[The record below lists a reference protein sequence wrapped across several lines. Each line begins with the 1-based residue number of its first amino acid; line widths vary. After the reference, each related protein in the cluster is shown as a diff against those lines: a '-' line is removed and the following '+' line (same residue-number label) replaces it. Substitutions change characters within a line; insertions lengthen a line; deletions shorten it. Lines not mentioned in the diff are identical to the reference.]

1 MGNLTDTEVD
11 KKEKD
16 ILLTEEIPPDTQ
28 INSEHQQNNEQEV
41 NEDNQN
47 SPEQNQENEEQIQ
60 EDKQQIPED
69 DEHNEDGDGDGE
81 GEGEEQMQ
89 EGEEHDEESDGE
101 GEGEEQKEE
110 GEENNQEEEMQNQE
124 DEEQREEGEQNK
136 EDVEKMPE
144 GEEHMEKK
152 EEQRLNDQQY
162 KANLEGRQNQYIQ
175 KGQDGQLYQVDQN
188 GQPIRIIKDAQEREI
203 QKSERMQ
210 NIKMSKQQKYEYQ
223 YRNND
228 LEGAQIAQPIFQ
240 TIQQNQIIQE
250 RQGIQQPGIQ
260 NYQQNQILQGIHR
273 YQQNQIIQRGQL
285 QPQNREMPYIYQNQ
299 IYEQNQRNV
308 QQVNDN
314 TRQYHQKVIKT
325 QKTKGTN
332 RAEQALNSLNKRDSS
347 SRRREE
353 PKDSN
358 PKVRLESNRSS
369 EKKIIFKNMSYTRQN
384 LSRNS
389 GKRSF
394 VINKTDRQYLKAKKS
409 NLENISSNLN
419 EINKKNLRENIHEF
433 VEIPREDYDNYEG
446 KEFTFINNG
455 MDTGEY
461 KFIGEKILLK
471 DSFPK
476 RKGVINKEAI
486 MKEITRRNKV
496 RRKRNVTYEIVDKFY
511 TITDIGGKTIKSG
524 DNNEDNKKNDFYANF
539 YNTNNYN
546 KKKKKNQQ
554 QKGSNNNQGGQGIQR
569 GTVNQGSQSGGPTY
583 KSNNTGNYYCEFRRE
598 IPINNVYNNNMNPPC
613 KNTILS
619 IPSDNYSKY
628 LLEQI
633 NKIRTDPQSFIG
645 VIEDA
650 KANIKKDRFGR
661 LIYDGKIKIALA
673 KGESAFN
680 EAIAFLQNC
689 ESMEPLEYVSD
700 LTVIPPRNEE
710 EIKDKEDL
718 NKKVEEMINEGITIK
733 SFWRD
738 VIKNPEISFLLMI
751 VDDSGIKSGMK
762 RKDLLDPNMKY
773 IGVSSVE
780 INRKFVC
787 YLTLSS

>member
-1 MGNLTDTEVD
+1 M
-11 KKEKD
+11 
-16 ILLTEEIPPDTQ
+16 
-28 INSEHQQNNEQEV
+28 
-41 NEDNQN
+41 
-47 SPEQNQENEEQIQ
+47 
-60 EDKQQIPED
+60 
-69 DEHNEDGDGDGE
+69 
-81 GEGEEQMQ
+81 
-89 EGEEHDEESDGE
+89 
-101 GEGEEQKEE
+101 
-110 GEENNQEEEMQNQE
+110 
-124 DEEQREEGEQNK
+124 
-136 EDVEKMPE
+136 
-144 GEEHMEKK
+144 
-152 EEQRLNDQQY
+152 
-162 KANLEGRQNQYIQ
+162 
-175 KGQDGQLYQVDQN
+175 YQ
-188 GQPIRIIKDAQEREI
+188 
-203 QKSERMQ
+203 
-210 NIKMSKQQKYEYQ
+210 YQ
-223 YRNND
+223 YRSNE

-250 RQGIQQPGIQ
+250 RQGFQQPGIQ

-273 YQQNQIIQRGQL
+273 YQQNQIIQRGQVL
-285 QPQNREMPYIYQNQ
+285 PQNREMPSIYQNQ

-308 QQVNDN
+308 QQANDN
-314 TRQYHQKVIKT
+314 TRKYQQKIIKI
-325 QKTKGTN
+325 QKSKGTN
-332 RAEQALNSLNKRDSS
+332 RAEQAINSSNKRDSS

-358 PKVRLESNRSS
+358 PKVRLTSNRSS
-369 EKKIIFKNMSYTRQN
+369 EKKIIFKNMSYTRQS

-389 GKRSF
+389 QKRLF
-394 VINKTDRQYLKAKKS
+394 VINKNDSQYLKANKS
-409 NLENISSNLN
+409 NLENFSSNLN

-446 KEFTFINNG
+446 KEIIFINNG

-471 DSFPK
+471 ESYPK
-476 RKGVINKEAI
+476 RKGVINKEEI
-486 MKEITRRNKV
+486 INEITKRNKMK
-496 RRKRNVTYEIVDKFY
+496 RKRNVTYEIVDKFY
-511 TITDIGGKTIKSG
+511 TLTDIGGKTIKTG

-546 KKKKKNQQ
+546 KDENKNQQ
-554 QKGSNNNQGGQGIQR
+554 QKESNNNQGGQGGPGGPGGQ
-569 GTVNQGSQSGGPTY
+569 GGLGGQGGPGGQGGLGGQGGPGGQGGQGGQGSQGGPGGQGGLGGPGGQGDLGGPGGQGDLGGLGGPRWGAGGQGDPRWGAGNNQSSGNPKASYYHSGINATYNYQSSSSSKRGYYQSGNPNY

-598 IPINNVYNNNMNPPC
+598 IPINNVYNNINPPF

-680 EAIAFLQNC
+680 EAITFLQNC
-689 ESMEPLEYVSD
+689 EPMESLEYVSD
-700 LTVIPPRNEE
+700 LTAIPPRNEE

-751 VDDSGIKSGMK
+751 VDDNGIKSGMK

-787 YLTLSS
+787 YITLSS